1 MSSDLIII
9 NYYHLHCPVFELCWT
24 SVTPYHKGF
33 ITLLVFIEFLSSINS
48 FIMMKTIEVCKS
60 FTILTAFTKF
70 LPSTNSYM
78 MKKTTEL
85 CNGFT
90 ILTTLTGFVS

>member
-1 MSSDLIII
+1 
-9 NYYHLHCPVFELCWT
+9 
-24 SVTPYHKGF
+24 
-33 ITLLVFIEFLSSINS
+33 
-48 FIMMKTIEVCKS
+48 MKTIEVCKS

-78 MKKTTEL
+78 MKKNTEL

-90 ILTTLTGFVS
+90 ILIALTEFLS

>member
-1 MSSDLIII
+1 MLDLSHPIPQRL
-9 NYYHLHCPVFELCWT
+9 YH
-24 SVTPYHKGF
+24 
-33 ITLLVFIEFLSSINS
+33 IADIIEFISSINS
-48 FIMMKTIEVCKS
+48 SIMMKTIEVCKS

-78 MKKTTEL
+78 MKKTTEM